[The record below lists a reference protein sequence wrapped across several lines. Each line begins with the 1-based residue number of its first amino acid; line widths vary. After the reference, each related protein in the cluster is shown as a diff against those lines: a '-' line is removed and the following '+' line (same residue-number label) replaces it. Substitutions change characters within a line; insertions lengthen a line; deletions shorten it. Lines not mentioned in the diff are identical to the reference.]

1 MTHGATGIYLCPVFE
16 KSANGVDTS
25 PVVRGIYVLEK
36 ILGYMPP
43 PPPDDYPEIEPD
55 IRGAVTVRE
64 QLEKHCEI
72 ATCAECHRKIDP
84 LGFAL

>member
-1 MTHGATGIYLCPVFE
+1 M
-16 KSANGVDTS
+16 
-25 PVVRGIYVLEK
+25 VRGIYVLEK